1 MITFKSL
8 SRLFLVLSIF
18 AMNVEASQ
26 NFGDGKTVLVFA
38 HLDDELLWM
47 EPFLGHSLALVQA
60 GPATAQATA
69 QKMKNFYASKSVYP
83 NSQELI
89 FVFSPIS
96 TEQYLN
102 EAKPENRC
110 MRDLK
115 QYSYD
120 NTYRALFPILESLKK
135 KGALR
140 IVTHNPWGEYGH
152 PNHRNVSAVV
162 REIAVKLNLEVWIS
176 EVVRTGR
183 VEGTTDALPVA
194 QGGKY
199 LEARHLVDVERIIFD
214 FNHRNFLKARNAYAQ
229 VRLSHLP
236 NGAWTWLTG
245 DNEHPGLVSDSSIT
259 QSFSR
264 IVQNGKDN
272 LAALPNYYQ
281 QILKIRGDVP
291 YAKGE
296 MYSDYLAPLMYNCK

>member
-1 MITFKSL
+1 MLLNYNSH
-8 SRLFLVLSIF
+8 
-18 AMNVEASQ
+18 ASQ

-47 EPFLGHSLALVQA
+47 EPFLGHAQALVQA
-60 GPATAQATA
+60 GPATAIATA
-69 QKMKNFYASKSVYP
+69 DHMKNFYASKSVYP

-89 FVFSPIS
+89 FAFKPIS
-96 TEQYLN
+96 TEQYLK
-102 EAKPENRC
+102 EARPEYRC
-110 MRDLK
+110 FRDLN
-115 QYSYD
+115 QYSYA
-120 NTYRALFPILESLKK
+120 NTYDALYPILDLLKR
-135 KGALR
+135 KGAVR

-183 VEGTTDALPVA
+183 VEGGTDALPVS

-199 LEARHLVDVERIIFD
+199 LEARHLIDVERLIFD
-214 FNHRNFLKARNAYAQ
+214 FDQQSFLRARNAYAQ
-229 VRLSHLP
+229 VKMTNLP
-236 NGAWTWLTG
+236 NGAWTWLPG
-245 DNEHPGLVSDSSIT
+245 DNEHPGLLTKNNYT

-272 LAALPNYYQ
+272 LAHLPNYYQ
-281 QILKIRGDVP
+281 QVLKIRGDVP
-291 YAKGE
+291 YAKNE
-296 MYSDYLAPLMYNCK
+296 MFNDYIAPAMYNCK